1 MKQIYKISILI
12 IVSLGLSNCATNS
25 SKKSYK
31 PKKSTIPKVPA
42 KQIPGGTTDNW
53 RYLGTSQDGQIA
65 VEISESSISKTAN
78 SVKFQ
83 DRKTLTNTQKNST
96 SGTIGNYK
104 YSLSWWNMDCSSK
117 QYYINNTA
125 IYDDYGKLLK
135 NYNFS
140 STQAI
145 TISGGSIAEL
155 QYNYVCQGV
164 NRQIGY

>member
-12 IVSLGLSNCATNS
+12 IMSLGLSNCATNS
-25 SKKSYK
+25 SKSYK
-31 PKKSTIPKVPA
+31 TKKSTIPKVPA

-96 SGTIGNYK
+96 SGAIGNYK

-155 QYNYVCQGV
+155 QYNYVCQGI

>member
-25 SKKSYK
+25 SKSYK

-104 YSLSWWNMDCSSK
+104 YSLSWWNMDCSNK

-155 QYNYVCQGV
+155 QYNYVCQGI